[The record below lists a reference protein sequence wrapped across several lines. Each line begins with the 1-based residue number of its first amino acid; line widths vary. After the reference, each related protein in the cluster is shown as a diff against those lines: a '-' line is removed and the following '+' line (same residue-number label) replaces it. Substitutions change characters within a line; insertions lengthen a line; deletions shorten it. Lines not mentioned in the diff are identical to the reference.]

1 MTSDDPAYFGGY
13 VNQNLVAAQQAAALT
28 AAELAELARNSF
40 RIAWLAPV
48 DRDRYLTAVDA
59 YVTQTP

>member
-1 MTSDDPAYFGGY
+1 MSE
-13 VNQNLVAAQQAAALT
+13 AAAFVDGLPKAELHLHLEGTLT

-40 RIAWLAPV
+40 RIAWLAPA

-59 YVTQTP
+59 YVTQAP